1 VIILACDCRR
11 LQEHRVPLIGDSQM
25 EGQGGR
31 NFGAMFCRESKFD
44 ATSLINLQNVANRG
58 CLVS

>member
-1 VIILACDCRR
+1 
-11 LQEHRVPLIGDSQM
+11 M

-31 NFGAMFCRESKFD
+31 NFGAMFCRESNFD